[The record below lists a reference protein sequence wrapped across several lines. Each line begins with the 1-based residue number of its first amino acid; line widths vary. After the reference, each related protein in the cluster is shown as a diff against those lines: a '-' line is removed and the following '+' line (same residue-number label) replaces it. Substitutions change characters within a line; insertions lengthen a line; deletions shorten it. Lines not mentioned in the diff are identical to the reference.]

1 MLFFQKPKG
10 PVSWLV
16 VGLGNTGDRYEGTRH
31 NVGFDVVDQIAD
43 TLDIPVQRLKY
54 RRSGRRDRASHEA
67 GDLYEP
73 VRGSGGAGR
82 RVF

>member
-31 NVGFDVVDQIAD
+31 NVGFLV
-43 TLDIPVQRLKY
+43 LDKNGMPYL
-54 RRSGRRDRASHEA
+54 ALH
-67 GDLYEP
+67 
-73 VRGSGGAGR
+73 
-82 RVF
+82 

>member
-31 NVGFDVVDQIAD
+31 NVGFL
-43 TLDIPVQRLKY
+43 TWWTKSPTPWTSPS
-54 RRSGRRDRASHEA
+54 SG
-67 GDLYEP
+67 
-73 VRGSGGAGR
+73 
-82 RVF
+82 